1 MKWLELEKKF
11 LPTRDYDGM
20 EEYETGL
27 FWFKQGHIFEMPFY
41 YIDYT
46 LAQIVALQFWKLS
59 KENRELAWDKY
70 MKLCKLGG
78 SKTFLGL
85 LKEVD
90 LDNPFVNGSLAK
102 IVPPVKEFLVTINDQ
117 EL

>member
-1 MKWLELEKKF
+1 
-11 LPTRDYDGM
+11 
-20 EEYETGL
+20 
-27 FWFKQGHIFEMPFY
+27 
-41 YIDYT
+41 
-46 LAQIVALQFWKLS
+46 
-59 KENRELAWDKY
+59 

-102 IVPPVKEFLVTINDQ
+102 IVPPVKEFLATINDQ